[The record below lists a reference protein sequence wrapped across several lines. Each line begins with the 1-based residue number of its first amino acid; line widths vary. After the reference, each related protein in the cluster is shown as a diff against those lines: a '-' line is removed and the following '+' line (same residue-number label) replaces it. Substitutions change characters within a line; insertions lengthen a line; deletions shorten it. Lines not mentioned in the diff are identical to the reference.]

1 MFHIDNNEVSW
12 GKQRQSDSTCQL
24 PCRRTLLGHSAK
36 IGCKSLR
43 KPEDSYFKL
52 QLTFS
57 LHLNNTNNDAAKLK
71 GLFPRCH

>member
-1 MFHIDNNEVSW
+1 MGYLLFNIMRIWSDISPMFHIDDNEVSW

-43 KPEDSYFKL
+43 KPEDSYF
-52 QLTFS
+52 
-57 LHLNNTNNDAAKLK
+57 
-71 GLFPRCH
+71 